1 MKTCSTCQEQ
11 FADKFSFCPV
21 DGTPLN
27 GFAAKAVEPPAID
40 PEETV
45 NAFYASSANSAEGA
59 AEAATDPPAAAPP
72 HNEEYHLTIIEDA
85 GLIRRLTTE
94 VREVAHESQLTWPEF
109 KRDPMGFTKRSFSA
123 YGTMLRGFLAKP
135 NVAVAMIAS
144 LLSMILI
151 VVGVVWIE
159 RHQAGGVPR
168 VAIVMFALLAL
179 TAMIAI
185 FASWLKRDRSLAV
198 AGAEPAD
205 TGSVVIATLA
215 AFVFVLSIVGGV
227 IWADHRKQQI
237 AQDKVDQDVEF
248 LASMTDI
255 PADQPEPEKGTA
267 GLNKGTGGGSK
278 PKQEKPGG
286 GGGGGRE
293 DPKPASFGK
302 VPEGSLTIPPIVAP
316 NPKPPPPTKDP
327 LLVVPTL
334 DADPLLIPRDDRPIA
349 YGDNKSTSTDPSSGP
364 GKGGGIGTGDGAG
377 VGPGEGAGY
386 GPGRGGNVGGG
397 DRHLGGGGPGGG
409 GGGGTDY
416 NKIFNPRD
424 VTQKAKII
432 SKPEPGYT
440 EEARK
445 NQISGTVTLRA
456 VLSSSGAVT
465 GIRPVSNLP
474 YGLTEKAIAA
484 ARQIKFIPAQKDG
497 RAVSQYVTIEYNFN
511 IY

>member
-1 MKTCSTCQEQ
+1 MLWR
-11 FADKFSFCPV
+11 FFSSP
-21 DGTPLN
+21 N
-27 GFAAKAVEPPAID
+27 IAI
-40 PEETV
+40 
-45 NAFYASSANSAEGA
+45 
-59 AEAATDPPAAAPP
+59 ATM
-72 HNEEYHLTIIEDA
+72 T
-85 GLIRRLTTE
+85 
-94 VREVAHESQLTWPEF
+94 
-109 KRDPMGFTKRSFSA
+109 
-123 YGTMLRGFLAKP
+123 
-135 NVAVAMIAS
+135 S
-144 LLSMILI
+144 LLL
-151 VVGVVWIE
+151 
-159 RHQAGGVPR
+159 
-168 VAIVMFALLAL
+168 
-179 TAMIAI
+179 
-185 FASWLKRDRSLAV
+185 
-198 AGAEPAD
+198 
-205 TGSVVIATLA
+205 
-215 AFVFVLSIVGGV
+215 VLSAV
-227 IWADHRKQQI
+227 IGFVALDRYREGQ
-237 AQDKVDQDVEF
+237 ASETARNRDDLDF
-248 LASMTDI
+248 LGLMSDI

-302 VPEGSLTIPPIVAP
+302 VPEGRLDIAPIVAP

-364 GKGGGIGTGDGAG
+364 GKGGGIGTGEGAG

-416 NKIFNPRD
+416 NKVFSPRD

>member
-1 MKTCSTCQEQ
+1 MKICSTCQEQ

-21 DGTPLN
+21 DGTPLTAS
-27 GFAAKAVEPPAID
+27 AAKAVEPPPID

-45 NAFYASSANSAEGA
+45 TSYSASASRSRIEEES
-59 AEAATDPPAAAPP
+59 EAAASPSPNP
-72 HNEEYHLTIIEDA
+72 HEEYHLTIIEDT
-85 GLIRRLTTE
+85 GLVKRLTTE
-94 VREVAHESQLTWPEF
+94 LSEVAHESQLTWPEF
-109 KRDPMGFTKRSFSA
+109 KRDPLGFTKRTVSG
-123 YGTMLRGFLAKP
+123 YGSMFRRFLSKP
-135 NVAVAMIAS
+135 NVAAAMIAS
-144 LLSMILI
+144 VMSMLLII
-151 VVGVVWIE
+151 VGVVWIE
-159 RHQAGGVPR
+159 RHQQGGVPR
-168 VAIVMFALLAL
+168 VAIVLFALLAL
-179 TAMIAI
+179 GAMVSI
-185 FASWLKRDRSLAV
+185 FASWMKRDRTLEV
-198 AGAEPAD
+198 AGADPAD
-205 TGSVVIATLA
+205 AGSVVIATLA

-227 IWADHRKQQI
+227 IWADHRNKQI
-237 AQDKVDQDVEF
+237 AQEKQNEEVEF

-267 GLNKGTGGGSK
+267 GLNKGNGGGSK

-293 DPKPASFGK
+293 EQKPASYGK
-302 VPEGSLTIPPIVAP
+302 VPEGSLEIPPIVAP
-316 NPKPPPPTKDP
+316 NPKPPPPTKSP
-327 LLVVPTL
+327 LLVTPTL
-334 DADPLLIPRDDRPIA
+334 DADPLLIPRDDRPIN

-364 GKGGGIGTGDGAG
+364 GKGGGIGTGEGVG
-377 VGPGEGAGY
+377 VGPGEGGGY

-397 DRHLGGGGPGGG
+397 DRNLGGGGPGGG

-416 NKIFNPRD
+416 NKVFNPRD